1 MSGRRRRLSG
11 HRLSDRSDRL
21 GRRGR
26 RWQWARFG
34 GYKQFTLLAGREIVE
49 WSLEAAARAC
59 AGVVLVVPPDWV
71 KTYLGRADH
80 VVAGGPT
87 RAASVRAGLEVVPDN
102 ARIVVV
108 HDAVRPLA
116 SPSTWASVIGA
127 IEGGADGAVPCV
139 PVLDTIKQR
148 QDDGT
153 LITLE
158 RARLVAVQTPQAFAA
173 ASLRAAHAGQGEAT
187 DDAALVEALGGR
199 VVSVAGEPGNIK
211 VTAPS
216 DLALAEL
223 FLSLKP
229 GHGSD
234 GP

>member
-1 MSGRRRRLSG
+1 VLDGPAEADCPNATTAWAVVVAGGSG
-11 HRLSDRSDRL
+11 
-21 GRRGR
+21 
-26 RWQWARFG
+26 ARFG
-34 GYKQFTLLAGREIVE
+34 GYKQFMLLAGREVVE

-59 AGVVLVVPPDWV
+59 AGVVLVVPADWV
-71 KTYLGRADH
+71 QTYLGRADH

-87 RAASVRAGLEVVPDN
+87 RAASVRAGLEVVPDV
-102 ARIVVV
+102 ARVVVV

-116 SPSTWASVIGA
+116 SSSTWVSVIAA

-139 PVLDTIKQR
+139 AVLDTIKQLR
-148 QDDGT
+148 DDGT
-153 LITLE
+153 LITLD
-158 RARLVAVQTPQAFAA
+158 RARLVAVQTPQAFSA

-199 VVSVAGEPGNIK
+199 VVSVAGEPSNIK

-223 FLSLKP
+223 FLSLKREP
-229 GHGSD
+229 GSG